1 MAFTME
7 FTFEKPI
14 KTQTLDELYK
24 SIDELSAMNLY
35 PTKLAKIISEIKRR
49 EKKMKEELSNIKL

>member
-1 MAFTME
+1 MT

-24 SIDELSAMNLY
+24 SIDELSAINIY
-35 PTKLAKIISEIKRR
+35 PTKLSKVIREINRR
-49 EKKMKEELSNIKL
+49 EKKMKEELSKINLK

>member
-1 MAFTME
+1 MT

-24 SIDELSAMNLY
+24 SIDELSAINIY
-35 PTKLAKIISEIKRR
+35 PTKLSKVIMEINRR
-49 EKKMKEELSNIKL
+49 EKKMKEELNK

>member
-1 MAFTME
+1 MT

-24 SIDELSAMNLY
+24 SIDELSAINIY
-35 PTKLAKIISEIKRR
+35 PTKLSKVIREINRR
-49 EKKMKEELSNIKL
+49 EKKMKEELQK

>member
-1 MAFTME
+1 MAFTMG

-24 SIDELSAMNLY
+24 SIDELSAMNIY
-35 PTKLAKIISEIKRR
+35 PTKLTKIISEIKRR
-49 EKKMKEELSNIKL
+49 EKKMKEELSKIKL

>member
-1 MAFTME
+1 MAFTMG

-24 SIDELSAMNLY
+24 SIDELSAMNIY
-35 PTKLAKIISEIKRR
+35 STKLTKIISEIKRR
-49 EKKMKEELSNIKL
+49 EKKMKEELSKIKL